1 MFRLFAFLTVL
12 GFLSAAM
19 IGCHAEAGVDK
30 NAATSVSA
38 PR

>member
-1 MFRLFAFLTVL
+1 MVRLFAFLTVL

-19 IGCHAEAGVDK
+19 LGCHAEAGVDPHG
-30 NAATSVSA
+30 ATSIIA